1 MELLG
6 EAWWGTNMLQKRWDE
21 HHPGEVL
28 MVFGA
33 MYDKSVNFED
43 RAVVMRPMNI
53 KWIEENEGLRLS
65 LEKKELL
72 QRRLFQAMGDLTEYA
87 QT

>member
-1 MELLG
+1 MTYLPDHMLNRDRLTGLLIRLVEMELLG

-43 RAVVMRPMNI
+43 RAVVSDAS
-53 KWIEENEGLRLS
+53 NEH
-65 LEKKELL
+65 KVN
-72 QRRLFQAMGDLTEYA
+72 RRE
-87 QT
+87 